1 MSNKCL
7 AGFVAKIE
15 RIDGVF
21 RQIRSQAHLRQ
32 ETIWS
37 TLLFYRLCKYAIS
50 SGHEHLAALA
60 HGLLANAQSQ
70 PGVVCINGGTRVIV
84 AMPIFNSNT
93 FSSTSCV
100 RPLRFFDSH
109 E

>member
-1 MSNKCL
+1 MPSCLIANQSEFSSNSIRCL
-7 AGFVAKIE
+7 
-15 RIDGVF
+15 R
-21 RQIRSQAHLRQ
+21 
-32 ETIWS
+32 
-37 TLLFYRLCKYAIS
+37 AIS

-70 PGVVCINGGTRVIV
+70 PVVVRINGGTRGII

-93 FSSTSCV
+93 FSSTSCG
-100 RPLRFFDSH
+100 RRLRFFDSH